1 MARPHKPETLVLGV
15 ALIALGVVWTLANH
29 GTLDLLET
37 LRRWW
42 PATLVLWG
50 TLELYRSYAD
60 RRTGRS
66 R

>member
-1 MARPHKPETLVLGV
+1 MAPSFKPETLVLGLS
-15 ALIALGVVWTLANH
+15 LIVIGVLWTLANH
-29 GTLDLLET
+29 GALDLLGT

-66 R
+66 Q

>member
-1 MARPHKPETLVLGV
+1 MARPYKPETLVLGV
-15 ALIALGVVWTLANH
+15 ALIGLGVAWTLANM
-29 GTLDLLET
+29 GSIDLLGT

-50 TLELYRSYAD
+50 CLELHRSYLD

-66 R
+66 Q